1 MTRTIAAAFNLSI
14 ILATLLGSCEA
25 RAERTYQPL
34 SREHDATLAPLHR
47 AATGPSAPTKATV
60 TKEGRVTYTHTL
72 EQGGSKTGR
81 AVKVT
86 L

>member
-1 MTRTIAAAFNLSI
+1 MTKTIAAAFNLSI
-14 ILATLLGSCEA
+14 LLATLVGSCEA

-47 AATGPSAPTKATV
+47 AAKGPSAQVKPSV

-81 AVKVT
+81 TVKVT